1 MIISNCWACNGNAH
15 QLPVR
20 KQNLR
25 CLPQQLSL
33 EKKHSVIF
41 VPLDEMFEQQSL
53 LWSTSVYMH
62 GHHTQNQ
69 SWCSAAAWSVV
80 FHWRRTN
87 NDAGSQTFQPSACGL
102 QKMSL
107 QMPLVFARCI
117 PKVCYLQEIYETR
130 LWYQYVLYMLRYF
143 KWKVW
148 PDVGTTRSP
157 TSLRLILEGTLI
169 CFTFNPAAV
178 GLFKLENIPYMYL
191 LVVLEEK
198 SEDRLSPLA
207 RSSGDHEC
215 FYKMPQQSIWK
226 SLRYL
231 SLD

>member
-1 MIISNCWACNGNAH
+1 MKCLSSRVYFGPHLYTCMDITHKTRADVVLRPGVLFSTEDGQIMTLGLKLSNHLHADF
-15 QLPVR
+15 
-20 KQNLR
+20 K
-25 CLPQQLSL
+25 
-33 EKKHSVIF
+33 
-41 VPLDEMFEQQSL
+41 
-53 LWSTSVYMH
+53 
-62 GHHTQNQ
+62 
-69 SWCSAAAWSVV
+69 
-80 FHWRRTN
+80 
-87 NDAGSQTFQPSACGL
+87 
-102 QKMSL
+102 KMSL

-178 GLFKLENIPYMYL
+178 GLFESENIPYMYL